1 MAKTA
6 GRANKAQAPEKA
18 APAPPK
24 PQSPALVW
32 TVLNHVLL
40 LPLAGAFLP
49 MGLFHGGVADAQGTL
64 AAAILAVLVV
74 VTHGL
79 CWRMAAK
86 AGERGMAGANIVL
99 GLLSLAA
106 LALLSTPSPLVAA
119 VHLGKLFI

>member
-6 GRANKAQAPEKA
+6 ERTDKAPAPEKA
-18 APAPPK
+18 AAAPPK

-49 MGLFHGGVADAQGTL
+49 MVLFHAGVRDERGMLTAGV
-64 AAAILAVLVV
+64 LAVLVML
-74 VTHGL
+74 THGT
-79 CWRMAAK
+79 CWRMAAR
-86 AGERGMAGANIVL
+86 AGERGLAGANLVL

-106 LALLSTPSPLVAA
+106 LALLSTPSPLVAV
-119 VHLGKLFI
+119 VHIGKLFI

>member
-6 GRANKAQAPEKA
+6 GRTQTVQAPDKTA
-18 APAPPK
+18 GAPPK

-49 MGLFHGGVADAQGTL
+49 MGLFHAGVADAQGML
-64 AAAILAVLVV
+64 AAALLAVLVL

-79 CWRMAAK
+79 CFRMAAK
-86 AGERGMAGANIVL
+86 AGERWIAGANLLL
-99 GLLSLAA
+99 GLLSLGA
-106 LALLSTPSPLVAA
+106 LALSSTPSPLVAA